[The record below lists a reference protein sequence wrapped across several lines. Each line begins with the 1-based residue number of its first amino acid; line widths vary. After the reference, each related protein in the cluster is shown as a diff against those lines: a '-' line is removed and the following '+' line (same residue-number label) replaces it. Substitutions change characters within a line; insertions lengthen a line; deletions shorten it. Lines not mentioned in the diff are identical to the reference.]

1 MIFNRKELFIGGSV
15 KRFAEI
21 REVLESADIHYRT
34 KVKDR
39 YSQWNTSATRRT
51 VVPGMEPQMLY
62 VVYVHKNDY
71 EKAVFLTGSNTR
83 VR

>member
-1 MIFNRKELFIGGSV
+1 MMIFNRKELFIGGSM

-21 REVLESADIHYRT
+21 RGILESADILYRT

-39 YSQWNTSATRRT
+39 YSQWSAGATRRT

-71 EKAVFLTGSNTR
+71 QRQYSLLGAILG
-83 VR
+83 